1 MKKIMMIAAMMV
13 ATVTANAQNEVG
25 QLTLK
30 PTVGMNIAS
39 MTKTEGDSK
48 VRVGIA
54 AGVEAEYGITE
65 SFSLSAGLLYSMQG
79 VKGNGSFDLD
89 FFDEYFNYVGDAEY
103 TGKATVKLDYINIP
117 ILANYYV
124 IPGLAIKAGIQ
135 PAFNVSKK
143 VKFEG
148 DVIISG
154 NKKETVNVDK
164 KIDDGVKAFQF
175 AIPVGIS
182 YEYKNFVLDAR
193 YNIGVTKAF
202 KYTDSRHSVFQITL
216 GYKFAL

>member
-13 ATVTANAQNEVG
+13 AAVTANAQNEVG
-25 QLTLK
+25 QITLK

-89 FFDEYFNYVGDAEY
+89 FFDEYFNYEGDAEY

-148 DVIISG
+148 DVIYG

-164 KIDDGVKAFQF
+164 KIDDGVKMLSINSFY
-175 AIPVGIS
+175 S
-182 YEYKNFVLDAR
+182 CR
-193 YNIGVTKAF
+193 Y
-202 KYTDSRHSVFQITL
+202 L
-216 GYKFAL
+216 L